1 MALRAQLQMLIL
13 ALYVAVH
20 ISFTL
25 HFNCVKAL
33 VPDLILYI
41 KLAKSHKV
49 TRFDDVTFNV

>member
-1 MALRAQLQMLIL
+1 MLIL
-13 ALYVAVH
+13 ALYFAVH

-25 HFNCVKAL
+25 HFNCVKVL

-49 TRFDDVTFNV
+49 TRLDNVTFNV